1 MAAVLIQPFAS
12 AFRALAGRQSHPR
25 LRPVRFLFL
34 ATIRGVKISGLAP
47 VERAPC
53 YRASRCPLR
62 TMIFAPAG
70 SGLVTIFLN
79 TAPMILPFSS
89 PRVEPVVSPCLLA
102 FDHAV
107 WQRLPKPL
115 HTFIGDTGVAKFQPL
130 EAA

>member
-1 MAAVLIQPFAS
+1 MPFVPLPGTEAAHVSDRPARFFFLGTI
-12 AFRALAGRQSHPR
+12 RALRSA
-25 LRPVRFLFL
+25 
-34 ATIRGVKISGLAP
+34 GLAP

-70 SGLVTIFLN
+70 SGLVTVFLN

-107 WQRLPKPL
+107 WQRLLKPL

-130 EAA
+130 EVAQSFKSP